1 MSIEERFLAY
11 AADFE
16 VSYEDNDWSRLA
28 QYFTEEASYDG
39 GDGSPVAQGRDAVL
53 QKFQDSVDG
62 LGRRMG
68 SREVIP
74 GQLSTEGDTVVLLW
88 TARYNTEG
96 LPVLE
101 FDGTEYARFEG
112 DQIVELRDVI
122 GEQELAN
129 LADWMAAHGGA
140 LGS

>member
-28 QYFTEEASYDG
+28 QYFTEQASYDG
-39 GDGSPVAQGRDAVL
+39 GDGSPIAQGRDAVL
-53 QKFQDSVDG
+53 EKFQNAVDG
-62 LGRRMG
+62 LDRRMG
-68 SREVIP
+68 SRELIP
-74 GQLSTEGDTVVLLW
+74 GQLSTEGETVVLSW
-88 TARYNTEG
+88 AARYSTEG

-101 FDGTEYARFEG
+101 IDGTEYARFEG
-112 DQIVELRDVI
+112 DHIAELRDVI
-122 GEQELAN
+122 SDRGMTN
-129 LADWMAAHGGA
+129 LVAWMAAHGEE

>member
-39 GDGSPVAQGRDAVL
+39 GDGSAVAQGRDAVL
-53 QKFQDSVDG
+53 QKFEDAVDG
-62 LGRRMG
+62 LDRRMG
-68 SREVIP
+68 SRDVIP

-88 TARYNTEG
+88 IARYSTEG

-101 FDGTEYARFEG
+101 IDGTEYARFEG
-112 DQIVELRDVI
+112 DQIAELRDVI
-122 GEQELAN
+122 SEQGQAN
-129 LADWMAAHGGA
+129 LVDWMAAHGDA
-140 LGS
+140 VGS

>member
-28 QYFTEEASYDG
+28 QYFTDEASYDA
-39 GDGSPVAQGRDAVL
+39 GDGSAAAQGRDAVL
-53 QKFQDSVDG
+53 LKFENAVDG
-62 LGRRMG
+62 LDRQMG

-74 GQLSTEGDTVVLLW
+74 GKLSTEGDTVVLLW
-88 TARYNTEG
+88 TARYSTEG

-101 FDGTEYARFEG
+101 IEGTEYARFEG
-112 DQIVELRDVI
+112 DKMAELRDVI
-122 GEQELAN
+122 SEQGQAN
-129 LADWMAAHGGA
+129 MVSWMAAHGDA
-140 LGS
+140 MGS

>member
-1 MSIEERFLAY
+1 MSMEERFLAY

-28 QYFTEEASYDG
+28 QYFTEAASYDA
-39 GDGSPVAQGRDAVL
+39 GDGSPVARGRDAVL
-53 QKFQDSVDG
+53 QKFQDAVDG
-62 LGRRMG
+62 LDRRMG

-88 TARYNTEG
+88 TARYSTEG

-101 FDGTEYARFEG
+101 FEGTEYARFEG
-112 DQIVELRDVI
+112 DQMAELRDVI
-122 GEQELAN
+122 GEQGHAD
-129 LADWMAAHGGA
+129 LADWMTAHGDA
-140 LGS
+140 LGG

>member
-1 MSIEERFLAY
+1 MSMEERFLAY

-28 QYFTEEASYDG
+28 QYFTEAASYDA
-39 GDGSPVAQGRDAVL
+39 GDGSPVARGRDAVL
-53 QKFQDSVDG
+53 QKFQDAVDG
-62 LGRRMG
+62 LDRRMG

-88 TARYNTEG
+88 TARYSTEG

-101 FDGTEYARFEG
+101 FEGTEYARFEG
-112 DQIVELRDVI
+112 DQMAELRDVI
-122 GEQELAN
+122 SEQGHAA
-129 LADWMAAHGGA
+129 LADWMAAHGDA

>member
-28 QYFTEEASYDG
+28 QYFTDEASYDG
-39 GDGSPVAQGRDAVL
+39 GDGSPAAQGRDAVL
-53 QKFQDSVDG
+53 LKFENAVDG
-62 LGRRMG
+62 LDRQMG

-74 GQLSTEGDTVVLLW
+74 GKLSTEGDTVVLLW
-88 TARYNTEG
+88 TARYSTEG

-101 FDGTEYARFEG
+101 IEGTEYARFEG
-112 DQIVELRDVI
+112 DRMAELRDVI
-122 GEQELAN
+122 SEQGQAN
-129 LADWMAAHGGA
+129 MVDWMAAHGDA